1 MKTTDASG
9 RLSHVLL
16 SLLSFTLWSCLPVRA
31 EISEPDNVLYGTITN
46 VGRLVTSA
54 QTNMIVEARKA
65 AAGSVIASYRL
76 GEQPALE
83 NFYALRIP
91 LEALLPLTDPS
102 ASRIGALVY
111 LTLRDESGVRD
122 QRTIAIA
129 DRGKFVRFDWA
140 DPDSDGDGM
149 SDRWESRYFGNGTGG
164 DPFADPD
171 GDGRNNLTESLEN
184 TNPFQPDGHHPADHA
199 PTDNR
204 ITAVEVEAYAAAW
217 LDGASWPVGPT
228 NIPISH
234 VTRAGRLWLGGETY
248 VFTNSPPTNTPMW
261 WVNSPLTPAPSGT
274 NRIVADALPSNI
286 SPGQLIQIGISVT
299 PHEHILNHA
308 IEDQPPAGW
317 DVGAISHGGVYD
329 PINRKVKWGPFF
341 DNGERQLIYE
351 VTVTGASGQGTFQGT
366 GSFDGL
372 NFSIA
377 GSRIVNA
384 GNGGGPLSWTLSTR
398 DAQGFLFRLS
408 GLPSTSYAIEMSTNL
423 VTWQLVANI
432 ATGTNGTFDFRPAN
446 TSSRGYYRAL
456 PRR

>member
-9 RLSHVLL
+9 RLSHVLF
-16 SLLSFTLWSCLPVRA
+16 SLLSFALWSCVSARA

-46 VGRLVTSA
+46 VGRLVTA
-54 QTNMIVEARKA
+54 AETNMIVEARKT

-76 GEQPALE
+76 GEQSSLG

-91 LEALLPLTDPS
+91 IEAVLPLTDPS

-111 LTLRDESGVRD
+111 LSLRDESGVRD

-129 DRGKFVRFDWA
+129 DRGKFVRFDFA

-149 SDRWESRYFGNGTGG
+149 PDRWESRYFGSGTAG

-171 GDGRNNLTESLEN
+171 GDGRNNLTECQEN
-184 TNPFQPDGHHPADHA
+184 TNPFQADGHHPADHA

-204 ITAVEVEAYAAAW
+204 ITAAEVEAYAGAW

-248 VFTNSPPTNTPMW
+248 VFTNSPPTNAPMW
-261 WVNSPLTPAPSGT
+261 WVNSPLTPALSGT
-274 NRIVADALPSNI
+274 NQIVADPLPGNI

-299 PHEHILNHA
+299 PHEYILNHA
-308 IEDQPPAGW
+308 VEDQPPAGW
-317 DVGAISHGGVYD
+317 EVGAISHGGVYD
-329 PINRKVKWGPFF
+329 SVNRKVKWGPFY

-351 VTVTGASGQGTFQGT
+351 VTAGASGQGTFQGT

-372 NFSIA
+372 NVSIT
-377 GSRIVNA
+377 GSRMLTGGSA
-384 GNGGGPLSWTLSTR
+384 GGPLRWTLSTR

-408 GLPSTSYAIEMSTNL
+408 GLPSGAYAIDVSTNL
-423 VTWQLVANI
+423 VSWQLVSNI
-432 ATGTNGTFDFRPAN
+432 TTSTDGTYDFRPAN
-446 TSSRGYYRAL
+446 ASSRSYYRA
-456 PRR
+456 RAR